1 MAQLSNSDQIL
12 RANFPHAL
20 SLGQIRGSN
29 FATKFLGRLLLVNV
43 LRKGYSGLGFGHIC
57 RHPRCL
63 RCDIC
68 NLFLDIM

>member
-29 FATKFLGRLLLVNV
+29 FATKFLGRLLLVN
-43 LRKGYSGLGFGHIC
+43 LFCKGYSGLGFGDIC
-57 RHPRCL
+57 RNPRRL
-63 RCDIC
+63 HYDIY
-68 NLFLDIM
+68 LST